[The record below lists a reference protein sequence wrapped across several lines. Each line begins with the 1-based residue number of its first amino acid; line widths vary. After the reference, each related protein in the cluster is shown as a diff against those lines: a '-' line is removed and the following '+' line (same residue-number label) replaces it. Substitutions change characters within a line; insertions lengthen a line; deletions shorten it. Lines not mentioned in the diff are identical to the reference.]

1 MSNPAFAPSVADCSD
16 ALCVE
21 LVYAQPTQVWSCP
34 LSLPVGS
41 TVAFALQASGF
52 FRLFPNYPADSL
64 RVGVFGRECTL
75 EQVVVNGDRIELYRP
90 LVFDPMESRRRRA
103 AHKKSAMNR
112 PAARKR
118 KQRQVQ
124 PLG

>member
-1 MSNPAFAPSVADCSD
+1 MSNTAFAPSVANSSHV
-16 ALCVE
+16 LCVE
-21 LVYAQPTQVWSCP
+21 LVYAQPTRIWSCQ

-52 FRLFPNYPADSL
+52 FRLFPDYPADSL
-64 RVGVFGRECTL
+64 RVGVFGRECTP
-75 EQVVVNGDRIELYRP
+75 EQELFNGDRLELYRP

-118 KQRQVQ
+118 KKRQAQ